1 MNGCLRAMSD
11 YYLSLPRQYDKTWL
25 HARLVDDV
33 ILVRLSVHILD
44 VARVALVFLFLLQ
57 YRELQKVWT
66 GMIVWVPLMSL

>member
-1 MNGCLRAMSD
+1 MAAC
-11 YYLSLPRQYDKTWL
+11 
-25 HARLVDDV
+25 LVDDV

-44 VARVALVFLFLLQ
+44 VARVALVFLQ

>member
-1 MNGCLRAMSD
+1 MA
-11 YYLSLPRQYDKTWL
+11 
-25 HARLVDDV
+25 ARLVDDV

-66 GMIVWVPLMSL
+66 GMIVWVPLMSLELCLVVR